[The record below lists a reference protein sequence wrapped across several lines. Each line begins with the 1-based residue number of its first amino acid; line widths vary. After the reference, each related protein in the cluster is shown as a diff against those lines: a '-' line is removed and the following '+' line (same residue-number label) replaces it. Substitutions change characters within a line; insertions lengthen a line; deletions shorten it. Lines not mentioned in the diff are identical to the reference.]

1 MLYNLFGFCAES
13 KSVGEREGQRGSART
28 NERER
33 ETWRETKTK
42 KKPEREKEK
51 GRKKVRV
58 CPCARTDQFRVR
70 KQAIHIDRDDCVTER
85 GPTASIAVLFEAGFM
100 KHA

>member
-1 MLYNLFGFCAES
+1 M
-13 KSVGEREGQRGSART
+13 ARDKDKEEAR
-28 NERER
+28 ERER
-33 ETWRETKTK
+33 ERIC
-42 KKPEREKEK
+42 EREKEK